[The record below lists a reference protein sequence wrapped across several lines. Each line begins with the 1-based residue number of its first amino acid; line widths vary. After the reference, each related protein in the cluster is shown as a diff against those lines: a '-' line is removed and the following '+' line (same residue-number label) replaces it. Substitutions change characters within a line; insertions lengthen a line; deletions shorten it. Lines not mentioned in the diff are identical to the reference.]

1 MENYIG
7 GLVKMANNNDHKI
20 LELKKQIEDKK
31 KQVGKLQ
38 KFTPVTNCSIEID
51 GLRHN
56 INVLSKEQILLLMVK
71 LNSYAISANEL
82 GVLEDYNI
90 SGYNVIDW
98 IADLKSKLSILGKKE
113 EEAKLKAMESKLDQL
128 LSDDKKVELELDEIA
143 NFLK

>member
-7 GLVKMANNNDHKI
+7 GLVKMANNNDQKI

-51 GLRHN
+51 GIRHN

-82 GVLEDYNI
+82 GVLEDYNL
-90 SGYNVIDW
+90 SGYNVMDW
-98 IADLKSKLSILGKKE
+98 IADLKSKLNILGKKE
-113 EEAKLKAMESKLDQL
+113 EETKLKAMEVKLDQL
-128 LSDDKKVELELDEIA
+128 LSDDKKVELEINEIEK
-143 NFLK
+143 FLK

>member
-1 MENYIG
+1 
-7 GLVKMANNNDHKI
+7 MANNNDQKI

-51 GLRHN
+51 GIRHN

-82 GVLEDYNI
+82 GVLEDYNL
-90 SGYNVIDW
+90 SGYNVMDW
-98 IADLKSKLSILGKKE
+98 IADLKSKLNILGKKE
-113 EEAKLKAMESKLDQL
+113 EETKLKAMEVKLDQL
-128 LSDDKKVELELDEIA
+128 LSDDKKVELEINEIEK
-143 NFLK
+143 FLK

>member
-1 MENYIG
+1 
-7 GLVKMANNNDHKI
+7 MANNNDHKI

>member
-7 GLVKMANNNDHKI
+7 GLVKMANNNDQKI

-51 GLRHN
+51 GIRHN

-82 GVLEDYNI
+82 GVLEEYNL
-90 SGYNVIDW
+90 SGYNVVDW
-98 IADLKSKLSILGKKE
+98 VTDLKSKLGILGKKE